1 MDWPSKWAPGTGNFD
16 RVVGDEIGTG
26 IALDRTLIDFGLLVN
41 LNIDLVLF
49 GVEIF
54 VGDMGGGE
62 ESNG

>member
-1 MDWPSKWAPGTGNFD
+1 MA
-16 RVVGDEIGTG
+16 GDEIGTG

-49 GVEIF
+49 GVDMF
-54 VGDMGGGE
+54 AGDMGGGE